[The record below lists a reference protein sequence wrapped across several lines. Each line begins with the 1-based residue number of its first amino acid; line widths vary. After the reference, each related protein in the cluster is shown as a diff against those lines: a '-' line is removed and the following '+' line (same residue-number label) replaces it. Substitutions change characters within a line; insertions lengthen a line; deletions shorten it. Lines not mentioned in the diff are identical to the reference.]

1 MLLTDTPAWS
11 KKKLGRL
18 GRALADGS
26 EPPEGCPTYDDV
38 MFWHHELAATIAE
51 EVASHYWDSS
61 VGIELEVSSR
71 GKTIDTL
78 IQKLRRPPLIPL
90 DQVQDLAGV
99 RVDADM
105 TLSQQTAF
113 AHELAAHYEVEERC
127 HRDLRENPHSG
138 YRAYHLWLRL
148 PAGRAEIQIRT
159 EGQSAWANTYERMGD
174 TFGRGIRYDEAPGN
188 KSVLRLVE
196 GMHSMS
202 EVLARIETERDE
214 LSYGEE
220 EAEARAVLEASPHPS
235 LHTGLSTML
244 DTIERRRKGYDELH
258 ADYLDQMDKI
268 RRMIEDLEEV
278 S

>member
-1 MLLTDTPAWS
+1 ML
-11 KKKLGRL
+11 
-18 GRALADGS
+18 
-26 EPPEGCPTYDDV
+26 
-38 MFWHHELAATIAE
+38 WHHELAATIAD
-51 EVASHYWDSS
+51 EVASRRWESS
-61 VGIELEVSSR
+61 AGIELEVSSR

-127 HRDLRENPHSG
+127 HRDLRADPHSG
-138 YRAYHLWLRL
+138 YRAYHLWLRV

-174 TFGRGIRYDEAPGN
+174 TFGRGIRYDEAPSN
-188 KSVLRLVE
+188 RNVQKLVE
-196 GMHSMS
+196 IMHSMS
-202 EVLARIETERDE
+202 EMLMRIETQRDE
-214 LSYGEE
+214 LSYGQQ
-220 EAEARAVLEASPHPS
+220 EAEARAVLDESPHPE
-235 LHTGLSTML
+235 LHVGLAITLES
-244 DTIERRRKGYDELH
+244 IERRRRDYDQLH
-258 ADYLDQMDKI
+258 ADHLAQMDKI